1 MQFSIHCE
9 YSLGKEKLTIQVI
22 GFAILSDTSLRLI
35 DVMPSRPD
43 APSFNCLITFFHFIV
58 RGRGKK
64 TWTFPLAYVSYT
76 VCLLWDFL

>member
-35 DVMPSRPD
+35 DVMPSLPD

-64 TWTFPLAYVSYT
+64 TWTFPLAYVS
-76 VCLLWDFL
+76 